1 MDSLG
6 IALVAVIVVSSL
18 MAVVY
23 IWRVVEAAYFHA
35 PDPDSTAVEAPLPL
49 LLATWGAVLLNFYFG
64 LMPGIPVNLATSAA
78 QMLHGQM
85 P

>member
-1 MDSLG
+1 M
-6 IALVAVIVVSSL
+6 IVVSSL

-35 PDPDSTAVEAPLPL
+35 PDPSSTAVEATLPL
-49 LLATWGAVLLNFYFG
+49 LLATWGAVLLNFYYG
-64 LMPGIPVNLATSAA
+64 LMPGIPVHLASTAA
-78 QMLHGQM
+78 QILGGQL